1 MGARVDLRS
10 GFGFHGGDGDEVAA
24 AVEVVLYGA
33 RDEERVDAMDNA
45 VGSGQGI
52 RVGDTG
58 RVDIPVSGIN
68 CLEREVLILG
78 EGSVSGRS
86 TRVT

>member
-33 RDEERVDAMDNA
+33 RNDERVDAMDDA

-58 RVDIPVSGIN
+58 RVDVPVSGIN
-68 CLEREVLILG
+68 GLEREVVIRG
-78 EGSVSGRS
+78 
-86 TRVT
+86 